1 MPDDRLARGPND
13 VRLRQFLPASPRDLG
28 DFGGEALH
36 VLGFLHQERL
46 RDQQR
51 EVGVDVAGGL
61 DALVESA
68 LNGLPQCVAG
78 RLEDDAAA
86 YDLGVIGQIGAWK
99 DIQIPLRVIL
109 RAWSDALFR
118 HGKSVPFRFRV
129 GTWPAEASTSALR
142 QSASDTSH
150 CNCSSRFILTRTR
163 CGKRRHTGFGLQA
176 KSQGWIGADLD
187 LRAGGFSA
195 IRKREFSVVRFRV
208 ARDSPRTSTTLELHR
223 GIIGLDQPAC
233 DWRTSMI
240 TRREFGTGFVVGA
253 LATSVGSVAT
263 AQQRPWKNTL
273 MHVGGDYHSI
283 FGGDI
288 TSKQN
293 LEYNLR
299 HGVRYLTAEIK
310 NRPGKGWDSDQLK
323 RMKDNCDR
331 YGVVLEAFR
340 MDSDYITLPNGA
352 ERDREIET
360 VAGNIRKSAQIGV
373 RIVTYHWEL
382 IPFRRN

>member
-1 MPDDRLARGPND
+1 MPSFGMGKVYP
-13 VRLRQFLPASPRDLG
+13 FGFGSELG
-28 DFGGEALH
+28 
-36 VLGFLHQERL
+36 
-46 RDQQR
+46 QQR
-51 EVGVDVAGGL
+51 RAHQHCDNRPVTPVIVTVRADSSSPV
-61 DALVESA
+61 
-68 LNGLPQCVAG
+68 
-78 RLEDDAAA
+78 RAAA
-86 YDLGVIGQIGAWK
+86 SA
-99 DIQIPLRVIL
+99 
-109 RAWSDALFR
+109 
-118 HGKSVPFRFRV
+118 
-129 GTWPAEASTSALR
+129 GTLVSGCRP
-142 QSASDTSH
+142 
-150 CNCSSRFILTRTR
+150 NP
-163 CGKRRHTGFGLQA
+163 
-176 KSQGWIGADLD
+176 QGWIGADLD

-263 AQQRPWKNTL
+263 AQQRPRKNTL

-299 HGVRYLTAEIK
+299 HGVRYLTAEMK

-382 IPFRRN
+382 IPFRRNAKAAGRG